1 MNDSFSTRSQ
11 LDVGGK
17 TYAYYSLPE
26 LGRQFD
32 ISRLPYSMK
41 ILLENLLRHED
52 GGITVGREHIEAV
65 ARWDPKAEPDTEIAF
80 MPARVVLQ
88 DFTGVPCVVDL
99 AAMRDA
105 VVKLGGNA
113 DQINPLIPSEL
124 VIDHSVQVDVFGKPE
139 ALDLNGQIEF
149 QRNKERYGFL
159 RWGQKAFDNFKVV
172 PPNTGIV
179 HQVNLE
185 NLARVVMTKSVDGQ
199 AIAYPDTV
207 FGTDSHT
214 TMINGIGV
222 LGWGVGGIEAE
233 AAMLGQPSSMLIPQV
248 VGFKLTGKLPE
259 GATATDLVLTVTQ
272 MLRKFGVV
280 GKFVEFY
287 GDGLQHLPLA
297 DRATIGNMAPEYG
310 ATCGIFPID
319 AESLTYLRLSGRG
332 EEQIALVEAYA
343 KAQGLWHEPG
353 SAHASYSA
361 TLELDMGEVRPSL
374 AGPKRPQD
382 RVLLEDVQKNYRE
395 GLAGL
400 TANRDQRN
408 GAVADFI
415 AEGGG
420 AAVGNEQLAKGQA
433 DIEID
438 GRKLRLKDGA
448 VVIAAITSCTNTS
461 NPAVMIGAGLL
472 ARNAAAR
479 GLDRKPW
486 VKTSLGPGSRVVT
499 DYLEKAGVLAELEK
513 IGFYVVGYGCTTCIG
528 NSGPLPTEVSAG
540 IAAGDLVVAS
550 VLSGNRN
557 FEGRVH
563 PEVKMNY
570 LASPPLV
577 VAYAIAGTT
586 DIDLTREPLGTGSDG
601 QPVFLRDIWPSNK
614 EIGDV
619 IAATIGP
626 EMFKQ
631 NYADVFKGD
640 SRWNTIASPDGD
652 LYEWDAGSTYI
663 KNPPYFDGMTM
674 QVGHVED
681 VHGARVMGLFG
692 DSITTDHISPAGNIK
707 KDSPAG
713 RFLQERGV
721 QPADFNSY
729 GSRRGNDDV
738 MVRGTFANIRI
749 KNLMFGGEEGGNT
762 LYYPPGGGQ
771 PQKLAI
777 YDAAMKYKADGV
789 PLVVI
794 AGKEYGTGSSR
805 DWAAKGTNLLGVKAV
820 IAESFERIHRSNL
833 VGMGVLP
840 LQFLEN
846 ENAQTLGLDGSE
858 VLDITGLQDGAS
870 KRATVDARK
879 ADGSVKQ
886 FQVKVLLLTPKEV
899 EYFKHGGLLQ
909 YVLRQLAAKKAA

>member
-1 MNDSFSTRSQ
+1 MSDSFSTRSQ

-17 TYAYYSLPE
+17 TYDYFSLPT
-26 LGRQFD
+26 LGQRFD
-32 ISRLPYSMK
+32 ISHLPYSMK

-52 GGITVGREHIEAV
+52 GGVTVGKDHIEAV
-65 ARWDPKAEPDTEIAF
+65 ARWQPSAEPDTEIAF

-105 VVKLGGNA
+105 VVKLGGSPE
-113 DQINPLIPSEL
+113 QINPLIPSEL
-124 VIDHSVQVDVFGKPE
+124 VIDHSVQVDVFGKPD
-139 ALDLNGQIEF
+139 ALDLNGKIEF
-149 QRNKERYGFL
+149 QRNQERYGFL

-185 NLARVVMTKSVDGQ
+185 NLARVVMTADKDGK

-272 MLRKFGVV
+272 MLRKLGVV

-319 AESLTYLRLSGRG
+319 NESLTYLRLSGRS

-343 KAQGLWHEPG
+343 KAQGLWHDANSP
-353 SAHASYSA
+353 HAQYST
-361 TLELDMGEVRPSL
+361 TLELDMGTVKPSL

-382 RVLLEDVQKNYRE
+382 RVLLEDVQKNYRDALV
-395 GLAGL
+395 GM
-400 TANRDQRN
+400 TANRDKRSEDVSTFVN
-408 GAVADFI
+408 
-415 AEGGG
+415 EGGG
-420 AAVGNEQLAKGQA
+420 AAVGNEQLAKGYA
-433 DIEID
+433 DIEMD
-438 GRKLRLKDGA
+438 GRKVRLKDGA

-499 DYLEKAGVLAELEK
+499 DYLEKAGVLTELEK

-540 IAAGDLVVAS
+540 IASGDLVVTS

-577 VAYAIAGTT
+577 VAYGIAGTT
-586 DIDLTREPLGTGSDG
+586 DIDLTSEPLGTGSDG
-601 QPVFLRDIWPSNK
+601 QPVYLRDIWPSNK

-619 IAATIGP
+619 IAATVGP

-640 SRWNTIASPDGD
+640 TRWNTIASPDGD
-652 LYEWDAGSTYI
+652 LYEWSDASTYI

-674 QVGHVED
+674 QVGTIDD

-762 LYYPPGGGQ
+762 LYYPADGGQ
-771 PQKLAI
+771 PEKLAI
-777 YDAAMKYKADGV
+777 YDAAMKYKADKV
-789 PLVVI
+789 PLVVL

-805 DWAAKGTNLLGVKAV
+805 DWAAKGTLLLGVKAV

-840 LQFLEN
+840 LQFRN
-846 ENAQTLGLDGSE
+846 GENAQSLGLDGSE
-858 VLDITGLQDGAS
+858 VIDVTGLQDGAS
-870 KRATVDARK
+870 KRATVTATK
-879 ADGSVKQ
+879 ADGTKKTFEVSVM
-886 FQVKVLLLTPKEV
+886 LLTPKEV
-899 EYFKHGGLLQ
+899 EYFRHGGLLQ
-909 YVLRQLAAKKAA
+909 YVLRQLASK

>member
-1 MNDSFSTRSQ
+1 MSDSFSTRSQ
-11 LDVGGK
+11 LNVGGR
-17 TYAYYSLPE
+17 TYDYFSLPT
-26 LGRQFD
+26 LGQRFD
-32 ISRLPYSMK
+32 ISHLPYSMK

-52 GGITVGREHIEAV
+52 GGVTVGKDHIEAV
-65 ARWDPKAEPDTEIAF
+65 ARWNPAAEPDTEIAF

-105 VVKLGGNA
+105 VVKLGGSPE
-113 DQINPLIPSEL
+113 QINPQIPSEL
-124 VIDHSVQVDVFGKPE
+124 VIDHSVQVDVFGKPD
-139 ALDLNGQIEF
+139 ALDLNGKIEF
-149 QRNKERYGFL
+149 QRNQERYGFL

-185 NLARVVMTKSVDGQ
+185 NLARVVMTADKDGK
-199 AIAYPDTV
+199 AVAYPDTV

-272 MLRKFGVV
+272 MLRKLGVV

-310 ATCGIFPID
+310 ATCGISPID
-319 AESLTYLRLSGRG
+319 AESLNYLRLSGRS
-332 EEQIALVEAYA
+332 EEQIDLVEAYA

-353 SAHASYSA
+353 SPHAQYST
-361 TLELDMGEVRPSL
+361 TLELDMGTVKPSL

-395 GLAGL
+395 ALVGM
-400 TANRDQRN
+400 TANRDKRSDDVSSFVN
-408 GAVADFI
+408 
-415 AEGGG
+415 EGGG
-420 AAVGNEQLAKGQA
+420 AAVGNEQLAKGFA
-433 DIEID
+433 DIETE
-438 GRKLRLKDGA
+438 GRKVRLKDGA

-472 ARNAAAR
+472 ARNAAAK
-479 GLDRKPW
+479 GLNRQPW

-499 DYLEKAGVLAELEK
+499 DYLEKAGVLKELEK

-540 IAAGDLVVAS
+540 IATGDLVVTS

-586 DIDLTREPLGTGSDG
+586 DIDLTTQPLGTGSDG

-640 SRWNTIASPDGD
+640 TRWNTIASPDGN
-652 LYEWDAGSTYI
+652 LYEWSDASTYI

-674 QVGHVED
+674 QTGSIDD

-762 LYYPPGGGQ
+762 LYYPAGGGQ
-771 PQKLAI
+771 PEKLAI
-777 YDAAMKYKADGV
+777 YDAAMKYKADKV
-789 PLVVI
+789 PLVVL

-805 DWAAKGTNLLGVKAV
+805 DWAAKGTLLLGVKAV

-840 LQFLEN
+840 LQFRN
-846 ENAQTLGLDGSE
+846 GENAQSLGLDGSE
-858 VLDITGLQDGAS
+858 VIDITGLQDGAS
-870 KRATVDARK
+870 KRATVTATK
-879 ADGSVKQ
+879 ADGTKKTFEVSVM
-886 FQVKVLLLTPKEV
+886 LLTPKEV
-899 EYFKHGGLLQ
+899 EYFRHGGLLQ
-909 YVLRQLAAKKAA
+909 YVLRQLAAK